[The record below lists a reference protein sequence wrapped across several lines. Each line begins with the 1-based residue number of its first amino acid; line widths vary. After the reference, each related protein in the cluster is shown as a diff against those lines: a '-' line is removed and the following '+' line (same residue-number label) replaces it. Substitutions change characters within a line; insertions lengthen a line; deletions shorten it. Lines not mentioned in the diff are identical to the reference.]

1 MNWIGEEPIEYL
13 GVEESNRFQQLLY
26 KALLEEKIS
35 MSKAAEL
42 NNQSL
47 AEFRRGYQILY

>member
-42 NNQSL
+42 NNQTL
-47 AEFRRGYQILY
+47 AEFRKGYQILY